1 MRSINFDV
9 KKVVNGMN
17 SKVYGWENE
26 LVYNKYEWHKGNEQK
41 ITIGNECE
49 QSFFN
54 ENLHF
59 IMT

>member
-1 MRSINFDV
+1 MHFDV

-41 ITIGNECE
+41 ITIGDECE
-49 QSFFN
+49 QSFF
-54 ENLHF
+54 
-59 IMT
+59 